1 MSGRVKR
8 GFVSINRSF
17 INSNSV
23 TYEVSNR
30 RMNINLVVVLF
41 DNTTLGEN
49 VKWLQKSLI
58 TLNQNSVLVRLLS
71 H

>member
-8 GFVSINRSF
+8 GFVSINKSF
-17 INSNSV
+17 LNSNSV
-23 TYEVSNR
+23 SYEVSNR
-30 RMNINLVVVLF
+30 RNINLVVVLF

-71 H
+71 I